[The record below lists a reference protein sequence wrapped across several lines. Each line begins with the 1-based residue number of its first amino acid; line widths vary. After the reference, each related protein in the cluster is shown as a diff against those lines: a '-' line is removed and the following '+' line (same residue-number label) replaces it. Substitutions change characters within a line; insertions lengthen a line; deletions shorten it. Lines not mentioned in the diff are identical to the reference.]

1 MEVEGGQGAFFLG
14 LLAWGAGGAPQG
26 VWNPGSRAGR
36 RKGVLF
42 WLLSC
47 IWGTVGYTEHKV
59 RGENRGGDIRGIN
72 CTWFLATRSAE
83 ERRRREEQ

>member
-14 LLAWGAGGAPQG
+14 VLAREAGGAPYG
-26 VWNPGSRAGR
+26 VWNPGRRAGR

-47 IWGTVGYTEHKV
+47 VWGTVGYIEHKV

-72 CTWFLATRSAE
+72 HAWFLATRSPE
-83 ERRRREEQ
+83 EKRGREEQ